1 MGTEKKLEDYD
12 VNQLE
17 PYDGTKFYKEK
28 GESAFYDVKEDV
40 NNKKVVMYDLSLLEE
55 AFHCLIHYRTGHVI
69 RRMIFQV
76 IKERFKI
83 FDEVVTHV
91 CNHREKKVMKFSKDS
106 SLWIS
111 IVKLPNFPTRFR
123 RI

>member
-76 IKERFKI
+76 IKE
-83 FDEVVTHV
+83 DS
-91 CNHREKKVMKFSKDS
+91 KFSMKW
-106 SLWIS
+106 SLWIL